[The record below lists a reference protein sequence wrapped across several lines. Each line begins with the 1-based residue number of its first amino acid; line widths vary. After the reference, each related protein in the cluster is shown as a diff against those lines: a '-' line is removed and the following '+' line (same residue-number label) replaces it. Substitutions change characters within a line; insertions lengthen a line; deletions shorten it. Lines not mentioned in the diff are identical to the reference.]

1 MPALRHAGGDSHG
14 VLESELF
21 GHERGAFTGAIATR
35 IGRFELADHGTLFLD
50 EVGDIPLELQPK
62 LLRVLQEREF
72 ERLGSTRTKRV
83 DVRIVAATNRDLEAM
98 VAEGTFRRDLYYRLN
113 VFPIAVPPLRER
125 PEDIPP
131 LVRYFAQKFARGM
144 NKRIET
150 IPADV
155 MAALAG
161 YPWPGNVREIENAI
175 ERAMILTSGRA
186 LRVAVSEMRAP
197 APTSSADDTLAATE
211 RDAILRMLRTT
222 HGVIGGPN
230 GAAARL
236 GMKRT
241 TLQSRMQKLGIRR
254 SA

>member
-1 MPALRHAGGDSHG
+1 
-14 VLESELF
+14 
-21 GHERGAFTGAIATR
+21 
-35 IGRFELADHGTLFLD
+35 
-50 EVGDIPLELQPK
+50 
-62 LLRVLQEREF
+62 
-72 ERLGSTRTKRV
+72 
-83 DVRIVAATNRDLEAM
+83 
-98 VAEGTFRRDLYYRLN
+98 
-113 VFPIAVPPLRER
+113 
-125 PEDIPP
+125 
-131 LVRYFAQKFARGM
+131 M

-150 IPADV
+150 ILADV
-155 MAALAG
+155 MAALTG
-161 YPWPGNVREIENAI
+161 YPWPGNVRELENAI
-175 ERAMILTSGRA
+175 ERAVILTSGRA

-254 SA
+254 TA